1 MPSSSSSDKLLG
13 NGNGNGNYNR
23 RRPRP
28 ESNTSNEEP
37 PFWILDEVSNLLR
50 AKFDTD
56 WNLEEIAQAK
66 SAQQQVFVLRFA
78 NQDGSSNSQQENSNW
93 ITAMNCGK
101 NCLVLRVWKGGS
113 RWWNL
118 NRNESPLELAR
129 SEIMGYRVAR
139 NALEIKRSSVSS
151 SNEQNDSA
159 YADTTGWVPKIP
171 RVLHFHEAAES
182 SSLPCC
188 WAILEYVGA
197 DEDDFLATTPST
209 MKIDR
214 SHLNGM
220 IKIREEFGFEE
231 PHPRWGRVPVGE
243 ALDYAQSI
251 ATQVLLP
258 LHEHSS
264 NFYSEY
270 KNDDDC
276 KLKTYFSMVQVYRN
290 AWKDAFG
297 ALERLKQDHGG
308 NDNRIEECLQRL
320 DKGITYLSSIPILPL
335 DPVLLHLDLQP
346 QNLIFY
352 SSPQGKSRVFSV
364 LDWEDA
370 AWGDPRFDVMLLCRK
385 VCANRDQADTLWL
398 ECSKTASLG
407 SIEPWLRLETV
418 HSITTMLLQS
428 MDLVNG
434 GRNPWETKTDLW
446 GKLQREFSRLD
457 GYDDRRT

>member
-1 MPSSSSSDKLLG
+1 MPSSSASDNLFR
-13 NGNGNGNYNR
+13 NGNR

-28 ESNTSNEEP
+28 ENNICDDEP
-37 PFWILDEVSNLLR
+37 PFWILDEVLNLLR
-50 AKFDTD
+50 AKCDTD
-56 WNLEEIAQAK
+56 WNLEEITRAK
-66 SAQQQVFVLRFA
+66 SAQQQVFVLRFS
-78 NQDGSSNSQQENSNW
+78 NQNVSSNSQEENNDW
-93 ITAMNCGK
+93 TTAMNCGK
-101 NCLVLRVWKGGS
+101 KRLVLRIWKGGS

-129 SEIMGYRVAR
+129 AEIMGYRVAR
-139 NALEIKRSSVSS
+139 NALEIHRSSVSS

-159 YADTTGWVPKIP
+159 DADTTSWVPKIP
-171 RVLHFHEAAES
+171 RVMHFSEAVKS

-197 DEDDFLATTPST
+197 DEDNFLATTFFT

-214 SHLNGM
+214 SYLHGM

-231 PHPRWGRVPVGE
+231 PHPRWGRVPVEE

-264 NFYSEY
+264 SLYSKY

-276 KLKTYFSMVQVYRN
+276 KLKTYSSMGQVYRN
-290 AWKDAFG
+290 AWKDASA
-297 ALERLKQDHGG
+297 ALERLQHDHGG
-308 NDNRIEECLQRL
+308 TDNRIEECLQHL
-320 DKGITYLSSIPILPL
+320 DNGITYLSSILILPL
-335 DPVLLHLDLQP
+335 NPVLLHLDLQP

-352 SSPQGKSRVFSV
+352 SSPQSKSRVFSV

-385 VCANRDQADTLWL
+385 VCANRDQADALWL

-407 SIEPWLRLETV
+407 PIDPWLRLETV

-457 GYDDRRT
+457 GYDERTP